1 MWFWWCR
8 CFVFFCRQGIV
19 SFHDWSCSDTLYS
32 PNVGQY
38 SYHIHFFKFVLR
50 LICPCCLSHRWWVE
64 SNRSVISWGILVT
77 FPPFSL
83 VNFSHFSLCLINK
96 WNKWNQLCRD
106 ASRMVLHILW
116 FLFHC
121 KFSMA
126 AMVSYAFWLA
136 KISNLYFSETTYVWK
151 CYIHMTLFKVCV
163 VFVEK
168 KSNMSAIA
176 RQIFTL
182 WKNK

>member
-1 MWFWWCR
+1 MMSLF
-8 CFVFFCRQGIV
+8 CFFLSPRYCQFPWLIMLWYSLLSKCGSIFISYPFF
-19 SFHDWSCSDTLYS
+19 
-32 PNVGQY
+32 
-38 SYHIHFFKFVLR
+38 LR